1 MSADTKSVDVQDSP
15 RLRVLK
21 ASLAKKQSR
30 FDERIGQHFDAVR
43 ATNGQPLNDKRNGA
57 STLKKWERQNDAL
70 RSDKESIEVTRVA
83 IEREVAT
90 IERIAAVALPEAIQ
104 SRIDVGEL
112 VQWRKHPTTFF
123 VTGVDKARIVLKPDG
138 SIAHRYASQIKDAAQ
153 HKIFAK
159 TYNALRAAIAGE
171 LGGVK

>member
-1 MSADTKSVDVQDSP
+1 MSADTVDVQESP

-21 ASLAKKQSR
+21 ASLAKKQAR
-30 FDERIGQHFDAVR
+30 FDERLGQHFDAVR

-57 STLKKWERQNDAL
+57 ATMKQWAKQEDAL
-70 RSDKESIEVTRVA
+70 RSLHEGIEMTSRAIDREQSTMVRVA
-83 IEREVAT
+83 SVE
-90 IERIAAVALPEAIQ
+90 LPEAITQ
-104 SRIDVGEL
+104 ALSDGRL

-123 VTGVDKARIVLKPDG
+123 VSGVDKARIVLKPDG

-159 TYNALRAAIAGE
+159 TYNELRAAIAGE
-171 LGGVK
+171 VGGAK